1 MICFIINYNRL
12 TLPSKMADY
21 LAGCNVKVV
30 IVDNNSD
37 YPPLLEYYET
47 TPHEVMRL
55 DNNLGNVAVWYCGA
69 LDKYGVTPDQRYVIT
84 DPDLNI
90 DHVPKDWPSVLNEGL
105 DKYDFA
111 WKAGFSLRIS
121 DLPNSPIGN
130 MARKQEA
137 GHWSNLLGDGRFY
150 RAYIDTTFCLC
161 RARMH
166 DFAAVRA
173 APPYDAIHVPWYYTS
188 LDSIPEDEI
197 HYIRSQK
204 SRGST
209 FWTEKIANELGVK

>member
-90 DHVPKDWPSVLNEGL
+90 D
-105 DKYDFA
+105 
-111 WKAGFSLRIS
+111 
-121 DLPNSPIGN
+121 
-130 MARKQEA
+130 
-137 GHWSNLLGDGRFY
+137 
-150 RAYIDTTFCLC
+150 
-161 RARMH
+161 
-166 DFAAVRA
+166 
-173 APPYDAIHVPWYYTS
+173 
-188 LDSIPEDEI
+188 
-197 HYIRSQK
+197 
-204 SRGST
+204 
-209 FWTEKIANELGVK
+209 